1 MLATS
6 SDTYGTIADNSYI
19 GKAALNH
26 TTNWDDF
33 FGGSYDDAQVFA
45 TSRDHT
51 ECHDERRAPV
61 GYTRVME
68 D

>member
-1 MLATS
+1 MLATN
-6 SDTYGTIADNSYI
+6 SDTYGTIAENSYI
-19 GKAALNH
+19 GQAALDPI
-26 TTNWDDF
+26 TNWDDF

-45 TSRDHT
+45 TSRDGT
-51 ECHDERRAPV
+51 ECDDERRAPV